1 MLYIVFCHS
10 PLTLY
15 PKVTGMFLS
24 NSGIIV
30 PPLKRTSSQD
40 TTTFD
45 PIVDEYVEPERDGE
59 DAGDI
64 EEEDEVESV
73 VFLLQDVS
81 SMKTFILTE
90 DIGEDL
96 VSGVSEFEY
105 ISEDDLEDLV
115 DQIQLDEEECKCPN
129 CTEKIGLLRH
139 QSFLSK
145 TVQQLLF
152 GFHQLAK
159 LFLSW
164 AGQPRTCLY
173 LVRRDWEQRDGVS
186 CIPHLGGALLR
197 QDKGDIGKSIPDAQ
211 EIFREPRD
219 SRGKS

>member
-1 MLYIVFCHS
+1 
-10 PLTLY
+10 
-15 PKVTGMFLS
+15 MFLS

-30 PPLKRTSSQD
+30 PPLRRTSSQN

-45 PIVDEYVEPERDGE
+45 PIGDEYVEPERDGE
-59 DAGDI
+59 DAGNI
-64 EEEDEVESV
+64 EEEEDVESV

-81 SMKTFILTE
+81 STMTFILTE

-96 VSGVSEFEY
+96 VSGVSEVEY

-115 DQIQLDEEECKCPN
+115 NQIPLDEDECKCPN
-129 CTEKIGLLRH
+129 CKEKIGLLRP

-152 GFHQLAK
+152 GFHQLAR
-159 LFLSW
+159 LFFGW
-164 AGQPRTCLY
+164 AGQQRTCLY

-186 CIPHLGGALLR
+186 CIRAP
-197 QDKGDIGKSIPDAQ
+197 
-211 EIFREPRD
+211 PR
-219 SRGKS
+219 